1 MIRLTDDLGAPLAVF
16 GADWATQ
23 AIDARSAG
31 GFKWN
36 APVGIG
42 IAATGYVIGGWL
54 GYGKTFLKNMGI
66 ASFDWAAN
74 SVKDYIQV
82 GGAASKVGR
91 RVSVRPTHR
100 ISRYP
105 APAYTDQFQG
115 VKLE

>member
-1 MIRLTDDLGAPLAVF
+1 MIRLTDDLGAPAVVF

-23 AIDARSAG
+23 AIDARSS

-42 IAATGYVIGGWL
+42 IAAAGYVLGGWL

-74 SVKDYIQV
+74 SIKDYIQV
-82 GGAASKVGR
+82 GGVGAKMGH

-105 APAYTDQFQG
+105 APAYTDQFAG
-115 VKLE
+115 VRLD